1 MRGLMR
7 HKASLKIVPGL
18 VLVLAMAAPALP
30 QSASESMH
38 EAGHSAGNAV
48 SHAWQGTKTAVKDSD
63 ITAKVKLALHDDK
76 ETKNAD
82 IHVKTIDG
90 VVTLLGSAPDRAII
104 RRAVQITRSTTGVVG
119 VENHLK
125 TTD

>member
-1 MRGLMR
+1 MS
-7 HKASLKIVPGL
+7 HKANLIVPGL
-18 VLVLAMAAPALP
+18 ALMLAMAAPAFA

-48 SHAWQGTKTAVKDSD
+48 SHAWHGTKTAVKDTD
-63 ITAKVKLALHDDK
+63 ITTKVKLALHDDK
-76 ETKNAD
+76 LTKDAD

-90 VVTLLGSAPDRAII
+90 VVTLLGHAPSRVIARADRIA
-104 RRAVQITRSTTGVVG
+104 RDTTGVVG

-125 TTD
+125 ATD

>member
-1 MRGLMR
+1 MRRNGGL
-7 HKASLKIVPGL
+7 KLLPAL
-18 VLVLAMAAPALP
+18 VLVMAMAGLALG

-76 ETKNAD
+76 LTKDAD
-82 IHVKTIDG
+82 IHVKTVEG
-90 VVTLLGSAPDRAII
+90 VVTLRGSASSETASHAEHLARA
-104 RRAVQITRSTTGVVG
+104 TTGVVG
-119 VENHLK
+119 VKNRIK
-125 TTD
+125 VTD